1 MKNQTSD
8 LQIPR
13 SDALPLSHSDSTM
26 SKVYR
31 EVHLTCVLHTAR
43 ISNVDGV
50 VFVMLMTRRKTSFS
64 ISLPSSKLTI
74 SFISTNNCL
83 CLLYDCDLAKNHL
96 ISFMNL
102 TFRNHHY
109 VIHEEFPITLLVKLG
124 FFFINV

>member
-13 SDALPLSHSDSTM
+13 SDALPLSHSDYTM

-74 SFISTNNCL
+74 SVVLFIIYSCFVVTL
-83 CLLYDCDLAKNHL
+83 SK
-96 ISFMNL
+96 
-102 TFRNHHY
+102 
-109 VIHEEFPITLLVKLG
+109 PIA
-124 FFFINV
+124 

>member
-13 SDALPLSHSDSTM
+13 SDALPLSHSDSTT

-74 SFISTNNCL
+74 STYSIYKHDAIDIVDPNSMQDAC
-83 CLLYDCDLAKNHL
+83 H
-96 ISFMNL
+96 MN
-102 TFRNHHY
+102 F
-109 VIHEEFPITLLVKLG
+109 VIDPTHQTVSM
-124 FFFINV
+124 VQW

>member
-31 EVHLTCVLHTAR
+31 EVHLTCILHTAR

-50 VFVMLMTRRKTSFS
+50 VFVMLMTRRLRL
-64 ISLPSSKLTI
+64 ILQYSLHIYHTALYTFPKVIARRICLTVK
-74 SFISTNNCL
+74 SL
-83 CLLYDCDLAKNHL
+83 
-96 ISFMNL
+96 
-102 TFRNHHY
+102 FR
-109 VIHEEFPITLLVKLG
+109 L
-124 FFFINV
+124 

>member
-13 SDALPLSHSDSTM
+13 SDALPLSHSDSTT

-74 SFISTNNCL
+74 SVVLFIIYSCFVVTL
-83 CLLYDCDLAKNHL
+83 SK
-96 ISFMNL
+96 
-102 TFRNHHY
+102 
-109 VIHEEFPITLLVKLG
+109 PIA
-124 FFFINV
+124 

>member
-31 EVHLTCVLHTAR
+31 EVHLTRVLHTAR

-50 VFVMLMTRRKTSFS
+50 VFLLLMTRRKTSFP

-74 SFISTNNCL
+74 SVVLFIIYSCFVVTL
-83 CLLYDCDLAKNHL
+83 SK
-96 ISFMNL
+96 
-102 TFRNHHY
+102 
-109 VIHEEFPITLLVKLG
+109 PIA
-124 FFFINV
+124 

>member
-13 SDALPLSHSDSTM
+13 SDALPLSHSDSTT

-64 ISLPSSKLTI
+64 VSLPSSKLTI
-74 SFISTNNCL
+74 SVVLFII
-83 CLLYDCDLAKNHL
+83 YP
-96 ISFMNL
+96 SFVV
-102 TFRNHHY
+102 TIFK
-109 VIHEEFPITLLVKLG
+109 PIA
-124 FFFINV
+124 

>member
-13 SDALPLSHSDSTM
+13 PDALPLSHSDST
-26 SKVYR
+26 VYH

-64 ISLPSSKLTI
+64 VSLPSSKLTI
-74 SFISTNNCL
+74 SIVLFIIYSCFVVTIF
-83 CLLYDCDLAKNHL
+83 K
-96 ISFMNL
+96 
-102 TFRNHHY
+102 
-109 VIHEEFPITLLVKLG
+109 PIA
-124 FFFINV
+124 

>member
-31 EVHLTCVLHTAR
+31 EVHLTCILHTAR

-50 VFVMLMTRRKTSFS
+50 VFVLRS
-64 ISLPSSKLTI
+64 
-74 SFISTNNCL
+74 
-83 CLLYDCDLAKNHL
+83 
-96 ISFMNL
+96 
-102 TFRNHHY
+102 
-109 VIHEEFPITLLVKLG
+109 
-124 FFFINV
+124 

>member
-13 SDALPLSHSDSTM
+13 SDALPLSHSDSTV
-26 SKVYR
+26 SKVYH
-31 EVHLTCVLHTAR
+31 EVHLTCVLRTAR

-74 SFISTNNCL
+74 SVVLFIIYSCFVVTIF
-83 CLLYDCDLAKNHL
+83 K
-96 ISFMNL
+96 
-102 TFRNHHY
+102 
-109 VIHEEFPITLLVKLG
+109 PIA
-124 FFFINV
+124 